1 MAFRNV
7 KPLQIKVLP
16 SGYVVGKMHLRTVVA
31 LEAELKRRDTK
42 EARLVPGRKASYRK
56 VAAALRVLQ
65 RRGISIGI
73 VGNVRSDLQA

>member
-1 MAFRNV
+1 V

-16 SGYVVGKMHLRTVVA
+16 SGYVIGKMHLRTVVA
-31 LEAELKRRDTK
+31 LEAELRRRDTK
-42 EARLVPGRKASYRK
+42 EARLVPDRKASYRK

-73 VGNVRSDLQA
+73 VGNVRSDLET